1 MNEKHLPLLVQHKI
15 ISRKP
20 IGGEIA
26 SKLNA
31 TSLVSLKLTPL

>member
-20 IGGEIA
+20 IGGKVA
-26 SKLNA
+26 KLNA